1 MKRIILLMIFMGTA
15 VLAHAQIDTAKII
28 AEASS
33 LDARVEVLETKKKRA
48 SRATKVSGV
57 VLGAGVVLVSFEDPT
72 VDLDITE
79 AYALLCSVVGGYG
92 VMIQGVR
99 VLIIQN
105 KLNKAIARE
114 QQFLRANKLKKIRN
128 GDYEFLSY

>member
-1 MKRIILLMIFMGTA
+1 MRRIILLLIFMGTA

-33 LDARVEVLETKKKRA
+33 LDARVNVLETKKKRA

-57 VLGAGVVLVSFEDPT
+57 VLGTGVVLAAFEDPT
-72 VDLDITE
+72 VYLDITE
-79 AYALLCSVVGGYG
+79 AYGILFTAIGGYG
-92 VMIQGVR
+92 VMIQGIR
-99 VLIIQN
+99 VLIIQD

-114 QQFLRANKLKKIRN
+114 QQFLRANKLKKIGN